1 MRGII
6 LKPILPLTLSYVSGL
21 ILGAT
26 LSDILFGELAALATS
41 VCWSFTSVL
50 FTLSGR
56 LVGSAVVNRTRLL
69 LALIMVSLTH
79 WAAQGEL
86 FPISAEPWRWGWMGL
101 SGFIGFVLGDAML
114 FQAFVMI
121 GPRLSMLLMALAPV
135 MGAVLAWMLL
145 GETLNEVELLG
156 ILVTIS
162 GVAWVVSDRGNHD
175 QGMAETAPRYYLIGI
190 LLGLGGALG
199 QAAGLV
205 ASKQGL
211 KDDYSALSG
220 NLMRL
225 TVSTIMIW
233 VLAMASGQ
241 GRANFEALRAKPRA
255 LKIMIGGAV
264 MGPFVG
270 VWLSLMAVQN
280 APVGVAS
287 ALMSLPPIFL
297 LPIGWKFFKERI
309 TWRAVIGTILAIA
322 GTAILF
328 LESDIRSL
336 L

>member
-1 MRGII
+1 MD
-6 LKPILPLTLSYVSGL
+6 
-21 ILGAT
+21 
-26 LSDILFGELAALATS
+26 DILIGELAALATS

-56 LVGSAVVNRTRLL
+56 LVGSAIVNRTRLL
-69 LALIMVSLTH
+69 LALVMVSLTH
-79 WAAQGEL
+79 WIALGEIS
-86 FPISAEPWRWGWMGL
+86 PISAEPWRWGWMGL

-135 MGAVLAWMLL
+135 MGAVMAWVLL
-145 GETLNEVELLG
+145 GETLNTVELLG
-156 ILVTIS
+156 ILVTVG
-162 GVAWVVSDRGNHD
+162 GVAWVVSDRKNGGGAGLAD
-175 QGMAETAPRYYLIGI
+175 ASPRYYLIGI

-199 QAAGLV
+199 QAGGLV

-211 KDDYSALSG
+211 EGDFSALSG

-233 VLAMASGQ
+233 VLAAASGQ
-241 GRANFEALRAKPRA
+241 GRANFEALKEKPRA
-255 LKIMIGGAV
+255 LWIMTGGAI

-270 VWLSLMAVQN
+270 VWLSLIAVQN

-297 LPIGWKFFKERI
+297 IPIGWKFFKERI
-309 TWRAVIGTILAIA
+309 TSRAIVGTILAII
-322 GTAILF
+322 GTVILF